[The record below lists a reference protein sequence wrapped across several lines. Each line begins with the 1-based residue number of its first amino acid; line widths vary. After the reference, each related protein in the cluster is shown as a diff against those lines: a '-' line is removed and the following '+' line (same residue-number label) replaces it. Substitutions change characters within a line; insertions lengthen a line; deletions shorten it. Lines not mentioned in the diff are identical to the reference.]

1 MATKVKVKR
10 QTRSTKNQ
18 VAQIYLIE
26 AIGLF
31 RYKMGWAFSAADR
44 CEKLKRAQP
53 PVNYQIIEVFDCYN
67 AEGIE
72 TALHKR
78 YAAYKVEL
86 EHSEEWFEFPAHV
99 LQEVIGVYKDYQRQ
113 WKEEGAV
120 KPVSNTRE
128 MEVIAKL
135 LEKLTRIGKQATTK
149 QRVGGLNRKAS
160 RSKKVTVWSIVNLV
174 LEVIGGTAVW
184 LIKSLI
190 KILIGKKSRYQSRG
204 RRGFSTG
211 LYYHR
216 NQQSAFNRIGAAAIA
231 LFAAGIIVAMIL

>member
-1 MATKVKVKR
+1 
-10 QTRSTKNQ
+10 
-18 VAQIYLIE
+18 
-26 AIGLF
+26 
-31 RYKMGWAFSAADR
+31 
-44 CEKLKRAQP
+44 
-53 PVNYQIIEVFDCYN
+53 
-67 AEGIE
+67 
-72 TALHKR
+72 
-78 YAAYKVEL
+78 
-86 EHSEEWFEFPAHV
+86 
-99 LQEVIGVYKDYQRQ
+99 
-113 WKEEGAV
+113 
-120 KPVSNTRE
+120 

-160 RSKKVTVWSIVNLV
+160 SSKKVTVWSIVNLV